1 MHRFKL
7 LFLIL
12 ISGAAIAQD
21 RFAKVEI
28 KAQHVS
34 ESVHMLVGAGGNI
47 GVSAGDDGLV
57 IIDDQFAPLAE
68 KIAAALAE
76 INPSPVKYVVNTH
89 YHGDHTGGNAWL
101 KELQGATVLA
111 HENVRVRLAGKDDHN
126 PASLPVVTYQH
137 GVKIHFNGETIHVV
151 HLPSGHTDSD
161 SAVLFE
167 KANVLH
173 TGDLFFKDRFP
184 YVDIKGGGSVAG
196 YIASVQVLLNKID
209 EQSKVIPGHGSLSN
223 KQELQA
229 FLDMMVATSNAV
241 GKMKKSGRTLEEI
254 VATGLDKKWA
264 SWGTGWINEERWIT
278 TLYQ

>member
-1 MHRFKL
+1 MQRFKL
-7 LFLIL
+7 LFLIFV
-12 ISGAAIAQD
+12 SSFAVAQD
-21 RFAKVEI
+21 RFANVEI
-28 KAQHVS
+28 KSQHVS

-47 GVSAGDDGLV
+47 GVSAGKDGLV

-101 KELQGATVLA
+101 RELQDATVLA
-111 HENVRVRLAGKDDHN
+111 HENVRVRLASKEDHK
-126 PASLPVVTYQH
+126 PTSLPVVTYQQ
-137 GVKIHFNGETIHVV
+137 GVKIHFNDETIHVV

-161 SAVLFE
+161 SAVIFE

-184 YVDIKGGGSVAG
+184 YVDINGGGSVAG
-196 YIASVQVLLNKID
+196 YIASVKVLLGKID
-209 EQSKVIPGHGSLSN
+209 DTTKVIPGHGSLSN
-223 KQELQA
+223 KQELQT
-229 FLDMMVATSNAV
+229 FVDMIVATSEEVASMKTQ
-241 GKMKKSGRTLEEI
+241 GKTLEEI
-254 VATGLDKKWA
+254 IAVGLDDKWT
-264 SWGTGWINEERWIT
+264 SWGTGWINEERWIR

>member
-1 MHRFKL
+1 MQKL
-7 LFLIL
+7 RLLLLMF
-12 ISGAAIAQD
+12 AIGGVQAQD

-34 ESVHMLVGAGGNI
+34 ESVHMLTGAGGNI
-47 GVSAGDDGLV
+47 GVSAGDDGIV

-68 KIAAALAE
+68 KIAAALAN
-76 INPSPVKYVVNTH
+76 INTSPVKYVVNTH

-101 KELQGATVLA
+101 KEIQDATILA
-111 HENVRVRLAGKDDHN
+111 HENVRVRLASKEDHKHS
-126 PASLPVVTYQH
+126 ALPVVTYEQ
-137 GVKIHFNGETIHVV
+137 GIKIHFNGETINVM

-161 SAVLFE
+161 SAVMFE

-184 YVDIKGGGSVAG
+184 YVDIKGGGSVQG
-196 YIASVQVLLNKID
+196 YMASVQVLLNNID
-209 EQSKVIPGHGSLSN
+209 ENSKVIPGHGSLSN
-223 KQELQA
+223 KEELQA
-229 FLDMMVATSNAV
+229 FLDMMRATSNQV
-241 GKMKKSGRTLEEI
+241 GKMKANGKTLEQA
-254 VATGLDKKWA
+254 VAAGLDDKWA